1 MHLHCC
7 LFDSVRS
14 ALMRKVAK
22 TGAFCVFL
30 SYKSLVDKCQTRYDT
45 ANNWITSDSNF
56 WLIIPWGIVWS
67 CACHSFSSV
76 RHKKKLVPFFLSF
89 TLRRSLRTQVPDLN
103 GNCYTVF
110 PFRCYFCELVNHK
123 RVQRYS
129 RAPCVITFYS
139 VLENATCGS
148 PP

>member
-14 ALMRKVAK
+14 ALRKVTK
-22 TGAFCVFL
+22 TEAFCVFL

-45 ANNWITSDSNF
+45 ANKSSQ
-56 WLIIPWGIVWS
+56 IPISGLLFLGELFEVVRAIPSLVWGTRKSLFPFS
-67 CACHSFSSV
+67 CPS
-76 RHKKKLVPFFLSF
+76 
-89 TLRRSLRTQVPDLN
+89 RRSLRTQVPDLN

-110 PFRCYFCELVNHK
+110 PFRCYFCELENHK